1 VLKELH
7 KYGAKHLHWQG
18 LRSLFNDDKVS
29 LQQAIVKAYTSE
41 AVYRE
46 IGQDLVSGN
55 FHHLSSYLS
64 AAVIG

>member
-7 KYGAKHLHWQG
+7 KYGAKHIQWHK
-18 LRSLFNDDKVS
+18 LRSLFNDKVS

-41 AVYRE
+41 AVYE
-46 IGQDLVSGN
+46 QIGQNFVSGN
-55 FHHLSSYLS
+55 FHHISSYLS